1 MPVDLQRVES
11 TLHYRLLQST
21 QIRGDIGRGVKILIL
36 IIVEGQIKDAR
47 VPSLRE
53 LLEEAIRRIRFK

>member
-1 MPVDLQRVES
+1 MPVILQRVES

-21 QIRGDIGRGVKILIL
+21 HIRGDIGRGVKILVL
-36 IIVEGQIKDAR
+36 IIVAGQIKDAR

-53 LLEEAIRRIRFK
+53 LLEEAI